1 MRTRAPIPAPRA
13 THRARVPAA
22 PPWLAAAGIVVA
34 LLCLLPI
41 GYLVTLA
48 ITSGEEA
55 VALALRDRT
64 LAVLGRTLL
73 LAATVTVASVVIG
86 VPLAWLT
93 TRSNLPG
100 RRWWTV
106 LTVLP
111 LVVPS
116 YVGGYAMV
124 AAFGPRGALQSLLEP
139 LGIERLPELYGFT
152 GAALALTLFSFPY
165 VVLSVRAALIRL
177 DPAFEEASRSL
188 GRGPWRTFL
197 SVTLPQLRPAISA
210 GALLVALYSLAD
222 FGAVSLLQFDS
233 FTRAIYVQYRA
244 SFDPTLA
251 AVLAL
256 LLVAC
261 TAALLLAETRLRG
274 RARYHRSGGGGTR
287 VPRVVELGGWTW
299 PALALVLVVVG
310 LAVAVPIGTILFW
323 LARGLAAGEPLGFV
337 VEATRNSLVASGLVA
352 GLAVLASIPVAVL
365 AVRHRG
371 ALASLVERAT
381 YAGFALPGIVIG
393 LAFVF
398 VGARYLPWAY
408 QTLPLLLVAY
418 LVRFAPEA
426 VGVTRTSLLQVS
438 PRIEEAARTLGR
450 NPAAVLREVTLPI
463 IRPGLAAGAALV
475 FLTAMKELPTT
486 IMLAPTG
493 FDTLAV
499 RIWSATSEGF
509 FARAAAPALLMV
521 LVAAASLALL
531 LRSEPDR

>member
-1 MRTRAPIPAPRA
+1 MMTRAPVQAARATYRPRA
-13 THRARVPAA
+13 PAA
-22 PPWLAAAGIVVA
+22 PAWLVAAGVLVA

-41 GYLVTLA
+41 GYLVVLA
-48 ITSGEEA
+48 ASSGDE
-55 VALALRDRT
+55 ALALAFRDRS

-73 LAATVTVASVVIG
+73 LAATVTAASVMIG

-100 RRWWTV
+100 RRWWTI
-106 LTVLP
+106 LAVLP
-111 LVVPS
+111 LVIPS
-116 YVGGYAMV
+116 YVGGYAVV

-139 LGIERLPELYGFT
+139 FGVDRLPELYGFA

-165 VVLSVRAALIRL
+165 VVLSARAALVRL

-197 SVTLPQLRPAISA
+197 SVTLPQLRPAITA

-261 TAALLLAETRLRG
+261 TAGLLLAEARLRG
-274 RARYHRSGGGGTR
+274 RARYHRSGRGGAR
-287 VPRVVELGGWTW
+287 AARAVELGAWTW
-299 PALALVLVVVG
+299 PALALVVFVVG
-310 LAVAVPIGTILFW
+310 LAVALPIGTILFW
-323 LARGLAAGEPLGFV
+323 LGRGLVAGEPLEFV
-337 VEATRNSLVASGLVA
+337 LEATRNSLVASGLAA

-371 ALASLVERAT
+371 AVGSLIERAT

-393 LAFVF
+393 LALVF
-398 VGARYLPWAY
+398 VAARYLPWAY

-426 VGVTRTSLLQVS
+426 VGITRTSLLQVS
-438 PRIEEAARTLGR
+438 PHIEEVARTLGR
-450 NPAAVLREVTLPI
+450 NPAAVLRGVTLPI
-463 IRPGLAAGAALV
+463 IRPGLATAAALV